1 MSEGWNGG
9 TGIDSSF
16 SGDQSY
22 ESRRSASPVR
32 VDSTRGEDTNGRPYS
47 QYVLNLASTMRNL
60 TDGSDRSDDHPPTGP
75 SGEGRQS
82 EQDGERSLSLFV
94 SGLDVK
100 VTDGQFHSLFSP
112 YGEIESCSIMRD
124 PHTQESRGFGFVA
137 FSDVEVATA
146 AKNALQGTVIEDKA
160 LQIEFARRNRPRT
173 PTPGKYFG
181 PSQHGRRDGF
191 FSYRGGRGGYYDERR
206 LAGRPRSD
214 DRGGRPYQYG
224 RADYR
229 DRASRPD
236 EGYRERLSHRPYA
249 ERGGYHGRPGGYG
262 DRGEYDR
269 KQYPEY
275 RERAPY
281 PERREYP
288 ERTGFSDRGGY
299 DRRPD
304 YVERRPPYDY
314 PDRGYP
320 DRVQAD
326 RAPYPER
333 GSYPDRPYNEYDR
346 QPVGGRGGFN
356 DRGGYGRPERGDY
369 RGPYP
374 PRDGGAYR
382 ERYEERPPAAAGS
395 AIPSGPS
402 RGYGDYAP
410 ESRAPPPPV
419 RSYSSEYRYERH

>member
-22 ESRRSASPVR
+22 ETRRSASPVR
-32 VDSTRGEDTNGRPYS
+32 VDSARVEDTNGRPYS
-47 QYVLNLASTMRNL
+47 HE
-60 TDGSDRSDDHPPTGP
+60 RSDDHSPTHP
-75 SGEGRQS
+75 SGEGQS

-112 YGEIESCSIMRD
+112 YGAIESCSIMRD
-124 PHTQESRGFGFVA
+124 PHSQESRGFGFVA
-137 FSDVEVATA
+137 FRDVEVATA

-181 PSQHGRRDGF
+181 PSQHGRRDGVYP
-191 FSYRGGRGGYYDERR
+191 YRGGRGGYYDERR

-236 EGYRERLSHRPYA
+236 EGYRERLSQRPYA

-269 KQYPEY
+269 KQYPDY

-281 PERREYP
+281 LERREYP
-288 ERTGFSDRGGY
+288 ERPGFSDRGGY

-320 DRVQAD
+320 DRVQVD

-333 GSYPDRPYNEYDR
+333 GTYPDRPYSEYDR
-346 QPVGGRGGFN
+346 QPVGSRGGFN
-356 DRGGYGRPERGDY
+356 DRGGYGRSDRGDY
-369 RGPYP
+369 RGSYP

-382 ERYEERPPAAAGS
+382 ERYEERPPPAAGS

-402 RGYGDYAP
+402 RGYGDYVP
-410 ESRAPPPPV
+410 ESRATVPPV
-419 RSYSSEYRYERH
+419 RSYSSEYRYERR